1 MTDPLR
7 VHQYPLRDGI
17 RPTSEFAKKKL
28 AQFSV
33 NIEVKCGHGWTY
45 CSSDCSMWGARRA
58 HYASM
63 ASGGV
68 LRHCGIGYDFLY
80 FESTDPS
87 YKEDTE

>member
-1 MTDPLR
+1 MDAALLDTDILNE
-7 VHQYPLRDGI
+7 VLKQKNGSVV
-17 RPTSEFAKKKL
+17 RP
-28 AQFSV
+28 
-33 NIEVKCGHGWTY
+33 
-45 CSSDCSMWGARRA
+45 RRA

-63 ASGGV
+63 ANGGV

>member
-1 MTDPLR
+1 MR
-7 VHQYPLRDGI
+7 CDGS
-17 RPTSEFAKKKL
+17 TSFGSPNAQNGRAKCTQL
-28 AQFSV
+28 SV
-33 NIEVKCGHGWTY
+33 VSQVTTRCGRHGERT
-45 CSSDCSMWGARRA
+45 ML
-58 HYASM
+58 SM

>member
-1 MTDPLR
+1 MVNERALIR
-7 VHQYPLRDGI
+7 VG
-17 RPTSEFAKKKL
+17 RPEAEGQL
-28 AQFSV
+28 V
-33 NIEVKCGHGWTY
+33 PE
-45 CSSDCSMWGARRA
+45 ARRE